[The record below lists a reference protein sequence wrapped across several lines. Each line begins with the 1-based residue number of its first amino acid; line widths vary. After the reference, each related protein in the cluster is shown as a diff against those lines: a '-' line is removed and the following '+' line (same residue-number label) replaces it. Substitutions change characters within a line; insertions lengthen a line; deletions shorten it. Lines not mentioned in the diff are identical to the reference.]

1 MSIFNLLSKAGAV
14 VLSGAAVIGVAYG
27 MAKYVNDFENAK
39 AEIQNLRGQIT
50 QLHEVLA
57 KTQSNNEGARIERL
71 EQQVAELK
79 SNLAQLPHQQIADK
93 ASVAERM
100 RTGQFGGTA
109 TDGRQIWPFKASNIT
124 FSGDN
129 EFEADI
135 DWPTLDAIHRI
146 KGRYSEASLF
156 FKEVDFVKKG
166 NNVIGCEY
174 TLDTTTSDG
183 LSGTYRNCDQN
194 ASGGTISVKW
204 F

>member
-1 MSIFNLLSKAGAV
+1 MSITNLLSKAGAL
-14 VLSGAAVIGVAYG
+14 VLTGAAILGVAYG

-57 KTQSNNEGARIERL
+57 KTQSSNDTSRIERL

-79 SNLAQLPHQQIADK
+79 AAIEKANPAQV
-93 ASVAERM
+93 SVADRI
-100 RTGQFGGTA
+100 RSGLFSGTA
-109 TDGRQIWPFKASNIT
+109 TDGKQVWPFRATNIRLL
-124 FSGDN
+124 GNN
-129 EFEADI
+129 EFEADV
-135 DWPTLDAIHRI
+135 DWQTLNAVHRI
-146 KGRYSEASLF
+146 KGRYSDDSLF

-174 TLDTTTSDG
+174 TLETQQTNG
-183 LSGTYRNCDQN
+183 LSGTYRNCDGG
-194 ASGGTISVKW
+194 ASGGTIEVRW